1 VTVPRIKRLV
11 PLLLLLTLAPLAI
24 LAGIFLRSPKATAP
38 EQNRLRVMV
47 INVGQG
53 ESSLIRTPGGGTIVI
68 GAGPA
73 ETGTDVVAALEGAD
87 VRQIDLLILP
97 YPFAEASGGVPELY
111 ESFEFKTVLEPG
123 GGTINPYISADTTTG
138 RLMREASDVQT
149 VRAGSV
155 YTLDSGRVK
164 VEILA
169 PQTIDGSRPA
179 TDDSLVVAV
188 SYGQTRFLFAGGLG
202 RKGERAL
209 LSRSPNLRANWLR
222 VARSGS
228 AEASSPEFLRLVRPE
243 FAVIS
248 VGPNGDG
255 FPAPDTLRRLRAT
268 GAKLYR
274 TDQNGGQNITFWS
287 DGREVTQGSGK
298 P

>member
-1 VTVPRIKRLV
+1 MTIPRVGRFI
-11 PLLLLLTLAPLAI
+11 PLLLLCLLAPLAVI
-24 LAGIFLRSPKATAP
+24 AGIFLRSPKVTEP
-38 EQNRLRVMV
+38 EKNRLRVTV

-73 ETGTDVVAALEGAD
+73 ETGSDVVAALESAG

-123 GGTINPYISADTTTG
+123 GGTVNPYISEDTTTG
-138 RLMREASDVQT
+138 RLMREAADVQT
-149 VRAGSV
+149 VRAGAA
-155 YTLDSGRVK
+155 YTLDNGRVK
-164 VEILA
+164 VEVLA

-179 TDDSLVVAV
+179 SDDSLVVAV
-188 SYGQTRFLFAGGLG
+188 SYGQTRFLFAGGIG
-202 RKGERAL
+202 NKGERAL

-228 AEASSPEFLRLVRPE
+228 AESSSPEFLRLVRPE

-248 VGPNGDG
+248 VGPNGEG
-255 FPAPDTLRRLRAT
+255 FPSADTLRRLHAT
-268 GAKLYR
+268 GAKLFR

-287 DGREVTQGSGK
+287 DGKEVTQGSDK